1 MDFALLLIVA
11 LSLSADSFTVSL
23 GLGAS
28 QCRVG
33 GRGVVLALM
42 VGVMHALFVVC
53 GVLLSKGV
61 VEYIAEYSGWIGF
74 GVLVFL
80 GVRMIVE
87 RIRDKQNNPEQLNY
101 INSLYIAVAVSLDA
115 FAVGGVLELIG
126 LGVDLWVEAFVFLI
140 ITMFSVIVGLVVG
153 SRVGRRYSSWAQVT
167 GGVLLILLGIKFLL

>member
-33 GRGVVLALM
+33 GRGVALALM

-87 RIRDKQNNPEQLNY
+87 RIRDKQNNPEMLCY
-101 INSLYIAVAVSLDA
+101 LNSLYIAVAVSLDA
-115 FAVGGVLELIG
+115 FAVGGALELMGFEFELWIVA
-126 LGVDLWVEAFVFLI
+126 LVFGVV
-140 ITMFSVIVGLVVG
+140 TMGSVIVGLVVG

-167 GGVLLILLGIKFLL
+167 GGVLLILLGIKLIL